1 MTDVAHLPGFSRRNG
16 TLYCEALAVRS
27 LAERF
32 GTPLYLYSRQGLETA
47 AADWLN
53 GIKGTH
59 HRVFFAVKSCSTLAV
74 LRLFDRLGLGFDIV
88 SGGELARCLA
98 AGVAAEK
105 IVYSGVGKT
114 RQEIRSALTAGIGC
128 FNLEIRQ

>member
-47 AADWLN
+47 AADWLIPVSAKR
-53 GIKGTH
+53 G
-59 HRVFFAVKSCSTLAV
+59 RKSV
-74 LRLFDRLGLGFDIV
+74 RL
-88 SGGELARCLA
+88 
-98 AGVAAEK
+98 
-105 IVYSGVGKT
+105 
-114 RQEIRSALTAGIGC
+114 
-128 FNLEIRQ
+128 

>member
-59 HRVFFAVKSCSTLAV
+59 HRVFLPSSPAPRSPFSVFLTAWV
-74 LRLFDRLGLGFDIV
+74 
-88 SGGELARCLA
+88 
-98 AGVAAEK
+98 
-105 IVYSGVGKT
+105 
-114 RQEIRSALTAGIGC
+114 SALT
-128 FNLEIRQ
+128 L

>member
-27 LAERF
+27 LAEHF

-74 LRLFDRLGLGFDIV
+74 LRLFDRLGPALTF
-88 SGGELARCLA
+88 
-98 AGVAAEK
+98 VAAEN
-105 IVYSGVGKT
+105 SPGVSLQALLPKKSF
-114 RQEIRSALTAGIGC
+114 IPVSAKRGRKSVRL
-128 FNLEIRQ
+128 